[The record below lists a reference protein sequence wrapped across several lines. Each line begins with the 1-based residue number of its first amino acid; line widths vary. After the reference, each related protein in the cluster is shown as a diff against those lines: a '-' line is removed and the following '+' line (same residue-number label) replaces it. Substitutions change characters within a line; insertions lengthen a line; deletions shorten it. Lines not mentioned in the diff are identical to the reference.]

1 MAFKAWKG
9 PVLGFLLGAGTIGGL
24 SYYALREVCDDYEE
38 DSIKYQKEIG
48 ECKQEIQH
56 NLSEHVAKAEIRVP
70 RPNREFNIPQNIAYD
85 KALIMAYAG
94 NINNHDFKLP
104 IPTSEYFRFKQMRHT
119 TRDNAADYV
128 NWVTYDNKIIKG
140 FAEAMTKNV
149 ALPENKAQ
157 ILLDYVHQQMYDVS
171 IEEKEDYIR
180 YPLET
185 LVERNG
191 DCEDLAILGAALM
204 KSVNLDVALVY
215 FIPRP
220 GDKETHMALAVAGN
234 FSGSY
239 FNVNG
244 KKYFYTEATGTFWL
258 NNQSK
263 SKIGSIHPDF
273 ASRKAEIYVI
283 N

>member
-1 MAFKAWKG
+1 MVLQKIKEPA
-9 PVLGFLLGAGTIGGL
+9 LGFLLGAATFGGL
-24 SYYALREVCDDYEE
+24 SYYVLRDVVDNYEE
-38 DSIKYQKEIG
+38 EVVRYEKEVG
-48 ECKQEIQH
+48 ECKQEVQH
-56 NLSEHVAKAEIRVP
+56 NLSEHVAKAEIRTP
-70 RPNREFNIPQNIAYD
+70 QPNHEFNLPQNIAYD

-119 TRDNAADYV
+119 PRNIGDFV
-128 NWVTYDNKIIKG
+128 NWVTYDNKIVKS
-140 FAEAMTKNV
+140 FAEAMTKDITS
-149 ALPENKAQ
+149 PESKAQ
-157 ILLDYVHQQMYDVS
+157 ILLDFVHQQMYDAT
-171 IEEKEDYIR
+171 IEKEEEYIR

-215 FIPRP
+215 FIPRS
-220 GDKETHMALAVAGN
+220 GDKETHMALAVTGN

-239 FNVNG
+239 FNVDG

-258 NNQSK
+258 NNQSR
-263 SKIGSIHPDF
+263 SKIGFIPSDF

-283 N
+283 K